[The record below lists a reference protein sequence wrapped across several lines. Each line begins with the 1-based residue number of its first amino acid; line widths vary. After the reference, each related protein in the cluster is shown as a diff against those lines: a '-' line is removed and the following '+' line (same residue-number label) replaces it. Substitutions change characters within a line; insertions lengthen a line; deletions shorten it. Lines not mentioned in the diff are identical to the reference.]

1 MKDEYLPGE
10 DIALESVDEALALLG
25 PLDGNARLIQD
36 LHGVHIL
43 TREGNLRLMGEPRT
57 VGIVR
62 RVLEDNLQKLR
73 VGELVTST
81 EIGEQLRVADSARRI
96 AARGSQQTKPI
107 NYMTARVRAR
117 TDGQADYQRDLGGHD
132 VVFAVGPAGT
142 GKTYLAVAEAV
153 RAAKAGEVRRI
164 VLVRPAVEAGE
175 KLGFLP
181 GDFQAKVDPYMRPI
195 YDALQDL
202 LEPGQRERYLETEVI
217 EVCPLAYMRGRTLN
231 HAYVILDEA
240 QNTTVPQMVMFLTRL
255 GENSKMVITGDPSQI
270 DLPRGVQSGLTDAI
284 GRLESVAG
292 IKVSRLGHGD
302 IVRHDVVRRILAA
315 YDKKD

>member
-1 MKDEYLPGE
+1 LKDEYLPGE

-81 EIGEQLRVADSARRI
+81 EIGEQLRVADSASRI
-96 AARGSQQTKPI
+96 AGRGSQQAKPT

-117 TDGQADYQRDLGGHD
+117 TDGQADYQRDLVGHD

-240 QNTTVPQMVMFLTRL
+240 QNTTVPQMMMFLTRL
-255 GENSKMVITGDPSQI
+255 GENSKMVVTGDPSQI

-284 GRLESVAG
+284 CRLESVAG

-302 IVRHDVVRRILAA
+302 IVRHGVVRRILAA